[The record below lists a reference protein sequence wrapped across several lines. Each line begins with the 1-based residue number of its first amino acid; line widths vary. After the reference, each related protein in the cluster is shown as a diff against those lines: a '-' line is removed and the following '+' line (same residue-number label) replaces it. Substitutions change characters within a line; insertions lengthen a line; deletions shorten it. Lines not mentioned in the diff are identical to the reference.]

1 MHRIHYKV
9 NNITSGLFKTAAPI
23 HKHNTRY
30 SDKGNYYIQTT
41 NLSLGRKAINVTGP
55 VIRAEIPPYL
65 KKYPPKT
72 FSRKGPFNLKTA
84 RYYYNLII
92 L

>member
-9 NNITSGLFKTAAPI
+9 NNITSGSFIKAASI
-23 HKHNTRY
+23 HKHNTRC

-65 KKYPPKT
+65 KNIPQKHFQEKDH
-72 FSRKGPFNLKTA
+72 
-84 RYYYNLII
+84 LISKQQGTI
-92 L
+92 TT

>member
-9 NNITSGLFKTAAPI
+9 NNITSGLFKTPASI

-41 NLSLGRKAINVTGP
+41 NLSLGKKAINVTGP
-55 VIRAEIPPYL
+55 VIRAKIPPYL
-65 KKYPPKT
+65 KKYPPRT
-72 FSRKGPFNLKTA
+72 FLRKLKDH
-84 RYYYNLII
+84 LISKEQGTI
-92 L
+92 TT

>member
-9 NNITSGLFKTAAPI
+9 NNITSGSFIKAASI
-23 HKHNTRY
+23 HKHNTRC

-55 VIRAEIPPYL
+55 VIRAEIPHTYKNIPQ
-65 KKYPPKT
+65 KHFQEKDH
-72 FSRKGPFNLKTA
+72 
-84 RYYYNLII
+84 LISKQQGTI
-92 L
+92 TT

>member
-9 NNITSGLFKTAAPI
+9 NNITSGLFKTAASI

-41 NLSLGRKAINVTGP
+41 NLFLGRKAINVTGP
-55 VIRAEIPPYL
+55 VIRAKIPPYL

-72 FSRKGPFNLKTA
+72 FSTKLKDH
-84 RYYYNLII
+84 LISKQQDTI
-92 L
+92 TT

>member
-9 NNITSGLFKTAAPI
+9 NNITSGSFIKAASI

-65 KKYPPKT
+65 KNYPPKT

-84 RYYYNLII
+84 DTITT
-92 L
+92 

>member
-9 NNITSGLFKTAAPI
+9 NNITSGLFKTAASI

-41 NLSLGRKAINVTGP
+41 ILSLGRKAINVTGP
-55 VIRAEIPPYL
+55 VIRAKSPPYL

-72 FSRKGPFNLKTA
+72 FSRKLKDH
-84 RYYYNLII
+84 LISKQQGTI
-92 L
+92 TT

>member
-9 NNITSGLFKTAAPI
+9 NNITSGSFKTAASI
-23 HKHNTRY
+23 HKHNTKC

-55 VIRAEIPPYL
+55 VIRAKIPPYL

-72 FSRKGPFNLKTA
+72 FSRKPKDH
-84 RYYYNLII
+84 LISKQQGTI
-92 L
+92 TT

>member
-9 NNITSGLFKTAAPI
+9 NNITSGSFIKAASI

-55 VIRAEIPPYL
+55 VSGPKFPHTSKNIPQ
-65 KKYPPKT
+65 KQFQEKDH
-72 FSRKGPFNLKTA
+72 
-84 RYYYNLII
+84 LISKQQGTI
-92 L
+92 TT

>member
-9 NNITSGLFKTAAPI
+9 DNITSGLFKTAASI
-23 HKHNTRY
+23 HKHNTKY

-55 VIRAEIPPYL
+55 VIRAKIPPYL
-65 KKYPPKT
+65 QKYPPKT
-72 FSRKGPFNLKTA
+72 FSRKLKDH
-84 RYYYNLII
+84 LISKQQGTI
-92 L
+92 TT

>member
-9 NNITSGLFKTAAPI
+9 NNITSSLFKTATSI
-23 HKHNTRY
+23 HKHYTRY

-55 VIRAEIPPYL
+55 VIRAKIPPYL

-72 FSRKGPFNLKTA
+72 FSRKLKDHLVSKQQGT
-84 RYYYNLII
+84 ITT
-92 L
+92 

>member
-9 NNITSGLFKTAAPI
+9 NNITSGSFIKAASI

-55 VIRAEIPPYL
+55 VIRAKIPPYL
-65 KKYPPKT
+65 ENILQKHFQEKDH
-72 FSRKGPFNLKTA
+72 
-84 RYYYNLII
+84 LISKQQGT
-92 L
+92 LTT

>member
-9 NNITSGLFKTAAPI
+9 NNITSGLFKTAASI

-55 VIRAEIPPYL
+55 VIRAKIPPYP
-65 KKYPPKT
+65 KKYTPKT
-72 FSRKGPFNLKTA
+72 FSRKLKDH
-84 RYYYNLII
+84 LISKQQGTI
-92 L
+92 TT

>member
-9 NNITSGLFKTAAPI
+9 NNITSGLVKTAASI
-23 HKHNTRY
+23 HRHNTRY

-41 NLSLGRKAINVTGP
+41 NLSFGRKAINVTGP
-55 VIRAEIPPYL
+55 VIRAKIPPYL

-72 FSRKGPFNLKTA
+72 FSTKLKDH
-84 RYYYNLII
+84 LISKQQDTI
-92 L
+92 TT

>member
-9 NNITSGLFKTAAPI
+9 NNITSGSFKTAASI
-23 HKHNTRY
+23 HKHNTRC

-55 VIRAEIPPYL
+55 VIRAKIPPYL
-65 KKYPPKT
+65 KKYPQKH
-72 FSRKGPFNLKTA
+72 FQEKDH
-84 RYYYNLII
+84 LISKQQGTI
-92 L
+92 TT

>member
-9 NNITSGLFKTAAPI
+9 NNITSGSFKTAASI

-41 NLSLGRKAINVTGP
+41 NLSLRRKAINVTGP
-55 VIRAEIPPYL
+55 VIRVKIPPYL

-72 FSRKGPFNLKTA
+72 FSTKLKDH
-84 RYYYNLII
+84 LISKQQGTI
-92 L
+92 TT